1 MNNKFKEILD
11 YEETIL
17 FFYEYFRN
25 NEFSSKKDVFLN
37 FLQEKTLEKTE
48 IINSLNNLIQKEVFD
63 VIDDIDNHKELIPDI
78 LEFAENLFQHE
89 LDNKEVYL
97 DVYLSREI
105 FIKMLDY
112 FEKTN
117 DIDNQLVCLYW
128 ILIVSASLN
137 DYNSG
142 IFYYKKARKF
152 LSIIKLLKQES
163 REYVIRIMSNKTL
176 LFPISKD
183 YLSGVLYSKALIK
196 YINKNYKELNISVER
211 YNFWMFVLYNN
222 IVDHSV
228 LYIRENKNNI
238 SVDFVSQSYDYSKKA
253 KEFEIKVDGDVISVL
268 TPLMLEIA
276 YYHGDFN
283 REKYYK
289 KIGEY
294 LFRLDGSKQSDS
306 FNDTKEEI
314 EVSLRELYLIDIL
327 DNEEL
332 LPKRKVE
339 LMQEMFDIMFITF
352 AKSRMTQE
360 EMNFRKYIINY
371 IQIAS
376 KVISKEDIIKNIS
389 IILRNL
395 HPFTFGHSIEVSA
408 ISLVMTEIIIDYNPN
423 YFIGLFDY
431 KTIKDVITNK
441 ANILN
446 FVKYCGLSHDFG
458 KIGIIAIISK
468 SNRLTDYEFDSIKQ
482 HSMMGYEI
490 LAASEETKNFAYIAL
505 CHHKMNGLIGG
516 YPPSVFEECYEF
528 SSVINIIN
536 LADTVSAATDV
547 YGRTYNGRK
556 YLSDVQGEIN
566 RASDKYDPILLEIFN
581 QDCCIEKIKH
591 IITDSRDDLLY
602 RIFSNK
608 EVAI

>member
-1 MNNKFKEILD
+1 MFN
-11 YEETIL
+11 
-17 FFYEYFRN
+17 
-25 NEFSSKKDVFLN
+25 
-37 FLQEKTLEKTE
+37 
-48 IINSLNNLIQKEVFD
+48 
-63 VIDDIDNHKELIPDI
+63 
-78 LEFAENLFQHE
+78 
-89 LDNKEVYL
+89 
-97 DVYLSREI
+97 
-105 FIKMLDY
+105 Y
-112 FEKTN
+112 FEKFNN
-117 DIDNQLVCLYW
+117 DEGQIHCVLY
-128 ILIVSASLN
+128 LIFINDVLN
-137 DYNSG
+137 DYNNAF
-142 IFYYKKARKF
+142 FYYNKGRAFLKKIFDYSQETRVLLVRILVNRTLF
-152 LSIIKLLKQES
+152 DWYNFYYIKS
-163 REYVIRIMSNKTL
+163 V
-176 LFPISKD
+176 
-183 YLSGVLYSKALIK
+183 IK
-196 YINKNYKELNISVER
+196 YLQKNKQKLKITDDQ

-222 IVDHSV
+222 YSNHSV
-228 LYIRENKNNI
+228 VYIRKNKKNI
-238 SVDFVSQSYDYSKKA
+238 SREFIVNAYNFSKKA
-253 KEFEIKVDGDVISVL
+253 KEFQIKIANEDTISVL
-268 TPLMLEIA
+268 TPIILELS
-276 YYHGDFN
+276 YYYGVFN
-283 REKYYK
+283 NRRSYYDE
-289 KIGEY
+289 IGKF
-294 LFRLDGSKQSDS
+294 LFKLQDSKQSDS

-352 AKSRMTQE
+352 AKSRMTQD

-516 YPPSVFEECYEF
+516 YSPSVFEECYEF

-566 RASDKYDPILLEIFN
+566 RASDRYDPILLEIFN

-608 EVAI
+608 EVVI